1 MRRVRWSVGLLV
13 LSVRLSLAQ
22 EPPLPVQHQFDVTQ
36 KLLERTTQ
44 DHEQCKR
51 DWADLWVQAR
61 QISLAYQQLRQELEK
76 MKQEALPQAAPPRAE
91 EPPSAPGTTP

>member
-13 LSVRLSLAQ
+13 LSARLGLAQ

-51 DWADLWVQAR
+51 DWADIWVQAR

-76 MKQEALPQAAPPRAE
+76 MKQEALPKTTPPRE
-91 EPPSAPGTTP
+91 EETPSAQGTTP